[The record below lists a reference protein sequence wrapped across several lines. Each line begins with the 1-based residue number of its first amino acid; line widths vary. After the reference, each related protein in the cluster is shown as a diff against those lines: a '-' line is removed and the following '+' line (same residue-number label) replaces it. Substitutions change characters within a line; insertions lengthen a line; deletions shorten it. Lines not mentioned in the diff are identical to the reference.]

1 MIPVNVQ
8 LDEGAK
14 LPTRAHTTDVG
25 YDVTALTVNLVDF
38 GGDVYTIKD
47 AQDLE
52 NLQKLPGIVPY
63 KLKIDTGIHLQPQTG
78 YYFELAPN
86 SRIGKTC
93 LMLANSIGIIDESYT
108 GSVRLILNIFDPCA
122 CWEDLENYIPGKTCG
137 QLILKKRLDAHF
149 QLTPNLLPTDRAD
162 GGFGS
167 TAH

>member
-14 LPTRAHTTDVG
+14 LPARAHTTDVG
-25 YDVTALTVNLVDF
+25 YDVTALTVHLVDF

-52 NLQKLPGIVPY
+52 NIQKLPGIAPY
-63 KLKIDTGIHLQPQTG
+63 KLKIDTGVHLQPASG

-108 GSVRLILNIFDPCA
+108 GSVKLILNIFDPCA
-122 CWEDLENYIPGKTCG
+122 CWEDLENYLPGKTCG
-137 QLILKKRLDAHF
+137 QLILKKRLDADF
-149 QLTPNLLPTDRAD
+149 RLVDQLNPTERAD